1 MLTTLFR
8 CIKSRFQSLI
18 YEDKDTACMVNMV
31 AACIWHF
38 SLQEP
43 LMHPSVHFIELLW
56 LELAQKFCL
65 AGGSTCSALYQPSTC
80 YATPWLNHM
89 NSVNGGTKK

>member
-1 MLTTLFR
+1 MLTSLFR
-8 CIKSRFQSLI
+8 CIKSRFQSLV

-31 AACIWHF
+31 AVSGIF
-38 SLQEP
+38 PIQEP

-80 YATPWLNHM
+80 SATPWLNHM